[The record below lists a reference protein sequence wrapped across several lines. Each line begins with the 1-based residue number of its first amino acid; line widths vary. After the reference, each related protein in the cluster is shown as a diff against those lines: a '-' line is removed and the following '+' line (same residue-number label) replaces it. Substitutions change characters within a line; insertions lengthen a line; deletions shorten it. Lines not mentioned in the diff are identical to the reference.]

1 MSDLVRIAYVG
12 RNVAGDDHVE
22 ARSFQLGLAEH
33 IGGHDRTGA
42 TMEEGE
48 LEPDDACSV

>member
-33 IGGHDRTGA
+33 IGSHDRIA
-42 TMEEGE
+42 AMKEEEE